1 MPLVPTI
8 LKRTVMTASGTS
20 SPIEGDANEFVQ
32 VPSQVEVGIVA
43 DATGVLADVFSGSDQ
58 IADQIAVPV
67 ATINTNPKY
76 PDDFFA
82 VDAAMPGDRLRVR
95 LRDTSGAI
103 RTVVT
108 CLRITPV

>member
-1 MPLVPTI
+1 MPTI

-20 SPIEGDANEFVQ
+20 EPVVGDANEFVQ
-32 VPSQVEVGIVA
+32 APSQIEVAIVA

-58 IADQIAVPV
+58 IADQVAVPV
-67 ATINTNPKY
+67 ATINTMPKY

-82 VDAAMPGDRLRVR
+82 TDAAMPGDRIRVR

-103 RTVVT
+103 RTVYTAV
-108 CLRITPV
+108 RITPV